1 MTHRIRPIALGIII
15 VAIIPAAAASKPLP
29 GHTGPDFVS
38 RNDWVLNAAD
48 AVVDVVNVDVINV
61 DVVNVEDVG
70 SVTEDE
76 AGTNDCEKDVKVVP
90 SCVKVVTGNVVVNP
104 APFTGVVSG
113 IGAIVPPLPVVI
125 GVDGIG
131 F

>member
-1 MTHRIRPIALGIII
+1 MI

-48 AVVDVVNVDVINV
+48 AVVDVVNVDVINE
-61 DVVNVEDVG
+61 DVVNGEDVG
-70 SVTEDE
+70 PFTEDE
-76 AGTNDCEKDVKVVP
+76 ASTSDCVKDVKVVP

-104 APFTGVVSG
+104 APFTGVVSDV
-113 IGAIVPPLPVVI
+113 GAVVPPLPLGI